1 MLNARPKSMN
11 KADLVQIIIQHLE
24 EKLQVAHA
32 STQRAIDAATDEETV
47 PEHKYDTLALEASYL
62 AHGQAMRVQESEE
75 ELRQYRTLVLRDFVD
90 ARIAVGAY
98 IELVDENDIEKAF
111 FIGPCSGGLTVEW
124 QGKEV
129 FVLTPKSPLGLALMG
144 KEEGEEVEMKI
155 GDKTNCYEVVTIC

>member
-1 MLNARPKSMN
+1 MN
-11 KADLVQIIIQHLE
+11 KVDLVQIIIQQLE
-24 EKLQVAHA
+24 DKLQVAQA

-75 ELRQYRTLVLRDFVD
+75 ELRQYRTLVLRDFSD

-98 IELVDENDIEKAF
+98 VELVDENDVEKAF

-129 FVLTPKSPLGLALMG
+129 FVLTPKSPLGCALTG
-144 KEEGEEVEMKI
+144 KEEGEDIDVKI
-155 GDKTNCYEVVTIC
+155 GDKTTCYEVVTVC

>member
-24 EKLQVAHA
+24 KKLQVAHA

-129 FVLTPKSPLGLALMG
+129 FVLTPKSPLGRALMG
-144 KEEGEEVEMKI
+144 KEEGEDVEMKI
-155 GDKTNCYEVVTIC
+155 GDKTTCYEVVTIC

>member
-1 MLNARPKSMN
+1 MN
-11 KADLVQIIIQHLE
+11 KVDLVQIIIQQLE
-24 EKLQVAHA
+24 DKLQVAHA

-90 ARIAVGAY
+90 ARISVSAY
-98 IELVDENDIEKAF
+98 VELVDENDVEKAF

-129 FVLTPKSPLGLALMG
+129 FVLTPKSPLGRALMG

-155 GDKTNCYEVVTIC
+155 GDKTTCYEVVTIC

>member
-1 MLNARPKSMN
+1 MN
-11 KADLVQIIIQHLE
+11 KVDLVQIIIQQLE
-24 EKLQVAHA
+24 DKLQVAHA

-75 ELRQYRTLVLRDFVD
+75 ELRQYRTLVLRDFSD

-98 IELVDENDIEKAF
+98 VELVDENDVEKAF

-129 FVLTPKSPLGLALMG
+129 FVLTPKSPLGRALVG
-144 KEEGEEVEMKI
+144 KEEGEDIDVKI
-155 GDKTNCYEVVTIC
+155 GDKTTCYEVVTVC

>member
-1 MLNARPKSMN
+1 MN
-11 KADLVQIIIQHLE
+11 KVDLVQIIIQQLE
-24 EKLQVAHA
+24 DKLQVAHA

-75 ELRQYRTLVLRDFVD
+75 ELRQYRTLVLRDFSD
-90 ARIAVGAY
+90 ARIVVGAY
-98 IELVDENDIEKAF
+98 VELVDENDVEKAF

-129 FVLTPKSPLGLALMG
+129 FVLTPKSPLGRALVG
-144 KEEGEEVEMKI
+144 KEEGEDIDVKI
-155 GDKTNCYEVVTIC
+155 GDKTTCYEVVTVC

>member
-1 MLNARPKSMN
+1 MN
-11 KADLVQIIIQHLE
+11 KADLVQIIIQQLE
-24 EKLQVAHA
+24 DKLHVAHA

-98 IELVDENDIEKAF
+98 VELVDGNDVEKAF

-129 FVLTPKSPLGLALMG
+129 FVLTPKSPLGRALVG
-144 KEEGEEVEMKI
+144 KEEGEDIDVKI
-155 GDKTNCYEVVTIC
+155 GDKTTCYEVVTVC

>member
-1 MLNARPKSMN
+1 MN
-11 KADLVQIIIQHLE
+11 KVDLVQIIIQQLE
-24 EKLQVAHA
+24 DKLQVAHA

-98 IELVDENDIEKAF
+98 VELVDENDVERAF

-129 FVLTPKSPLGLALMG
+129 FVLTPKSPLGRALMG

-155 GDKTNCYEVVTIC
+155 GDKTTCYEVVTIC

>member
-1 MLNARPKSMN
+1 MN
-11 KADLVQIIIQHLE
+11 KVDLVQIIIQQLE
-24 EKLQVAHA
+24 DKLQVAHA

-98 IELVDENDIEKAF
+98 VELVDENDVEKAF

-129 FVLTPKSPLGLALMG
+129 FVLTPKSPLGRALMG
-144 KEEGEEVEMKI
+144 KEEGEEVEMRI
-155 GDKTNCYEVVTIC
+155 GDKTTCYEVVTIC

>member
-1 MLNARPKSMN
+1 MN
-11 KADLVQIIIQHLE
+11 KVDLVQIIIQQLE
-24 EKLQVAHA
+24 DKLQVAHA

-98 IELVDENDIEKAF
+98 VELVDENDVEKAF

-129 FVLTPKSPLGLALMG
+129 FVLTPKSPLGRALMG

-155 GDKTNCYEVVTIC
+155 GDKTTCYEVVTIC

>member
-1 MLNARPKSMN
+1 MN
-11 KADLVQIIIQHLE
+11 KVDLVQIIIQQLE
-24 EKLQVAHA
+24 DKLQVAHA

-98 IELVDENDIEKAF
+98 VELVDENDVEKAF

-129 FVLTPKSPLGLALMG
+129 FVLTPKSPLGRALMG

-155 GDKTNCYEVVTIC
+155 VDKTTCYEVVTIC

>member
-1 MLNARPKSMN
+1 MN
-11 KADLVQIIIQHLE
+11 KVDLVQIIIQQLE
-24 EKLQVAHA
+24 DKLQVAHA

-62 AHGQAMRVQESEE
+62 AHGQAMRVPESEE
-75 ELRQYRTLVLRDFVD
+75 ELRQYRTLVLREFVD

-98 IELVDENDIEKAF
+98 VELVDENDVEKAF

-129 FVLTPKSPLGLALMG
+129 FVLTPKSPLGRALMG
-144 KEEGEEVEMKI
+144 KEEGEEVEMRI
-155 GDKTNCYEVVTIC
+155 GDKTTCYEVVTIC

>member
-1 MLNARPKSMN
+1 MN
-11 KADLVQIIIQHLE
+11 KVDLVQIIIQQLE
-24 EKLQVAHA
+24 DKLQVAHA

-98 IELVDENDIEKAF
+98 VELVDENDVEKAF

-129 FVLTPKSPLGLALMG
+129 FVLTPKSPLGRALMG

-155 GDKTNCYEVVTIC
+155 SDKTICYEVVTIC